1 MEHIAYRVILA
12 ITIISKRQRY
22 ESRTGY
28 PVSSLRIKIEFDSL
42 AKYSNFHK

>member
-12 ITIISKRQRY
+12 ITNQRY

-28 PVSSLRIKIEFDSL
+28 PVSSLRIITEFDSL